1 MQNIFQ
7 EGDLIFY
14 DLKGPNKDFLP
25 SKLTTPY
32 KGPYVVLSQYKNDIT
47 CRHANVGTVQVFT
60 SIVSNRSTG
69 PSKEATT
76 LSQVDYQQFVVL
88 NITAYPGDPEK
99 RSEMEFLLEY
109 EDGTI

>member
-32 KGPYVVLSQYKNDIT
+32 KDPYVVLSQYKNDIT

-60 SIVSNRSTG
+60 SIVSNSLEGSYHSFPGRLPAIRGTQHHSLPRRSR
-69 PSKEATT
+69 EA
-76 LSQVDYQQFVVL
+76 QRNGIPAGV
-88 NITAYPGDPEK
+88 
-99 RSEMEFLLEY
+99 
-109 EDGTI
+109 